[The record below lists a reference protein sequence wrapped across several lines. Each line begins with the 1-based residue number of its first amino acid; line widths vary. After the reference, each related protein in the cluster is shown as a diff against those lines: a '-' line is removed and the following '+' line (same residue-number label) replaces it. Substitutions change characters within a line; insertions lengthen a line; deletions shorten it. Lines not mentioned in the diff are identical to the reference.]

1 MKKVILLTAGFAF
14 VIASQAQRPAPRPT
28 ANAQEDT
35 VQYTLGVYMM
45 QQLLA
50 KTGFVVNNPTMFKKA
65 IDDVAAMQKDPKKKL
80 MIDPAT
86 AESRLLAYQRVY
98 QAERNRRLE
107 QLLFDQAR
115 KQPNYTTLQT
125 GVMYSVIK
133 QGQGLTPGLRDTIV
147 LNVNSTLAD
156 GTIIDD
162 AARTKQSY
170 LTITSDMIPGLR
182 DVIMRMREGSIA
194 KAIVPSSQAFGSQG
208 SGNVPPNAALIY
220 EIALVTVRPAR

>member
-14 VIASQAQRPAPRPT
+14 VIASQAQRPASRPT

-98 QAERNRRLE
+98 QAERSRRLE

-125 GVMYSVIK
+125 GVMYSIIK
-133 QGQGLTPGLRDTIV
+133 QGQGLTPGLRDTLV

-156 GTIIDD
+156 GTIVDD

-194 KAIVPSSQAFGSQG
+194 KAIVPSSQAYGSQG
-208 SGNVPPNAALIY
+208 SGIVPPNAALIY